1 MLFDT
6 DILIWIERGNKKAAK
21 LINDSL
27 ARKISIYSVMEL
39 MQGAQNKKEQ
49 QLIKDFLSDYQFE
62 VLPLTEN
69 IGHRAGIYI
78 AEYSLSYG
86 IRAGD
91 AVIAATATENNL
103 VLFSSNRKHFK
114 PIHDLQLKV
123 FAP

>member
-6 DILIWIERGNKKAAK
+6 DILIWVERGNEKAAK
-21 LINDSL
+21 LINESTF
-27 ARKISIYSVMEL
+27 RKISIYSFMEL
-39 MQGAQNKKEQ
+39 MQSAQNKKEQ
-49 QLIKDFLSDYQFE
+49 QLIKDFLSDHQFE

-69 IGHRAGIYI
+69 IGHRAGIYV
-78 AEYSLSYG
+78 AEYSLSFG

-103 VLFSSNRKHFK
+103 ILSSSNKKHFK

-123 FAP
+123 FVP